1 MKIHPFEVLDARDL
15 WSKHNSGA
23 PRAPKARARGAPL
36 LRKYGNPSIRE
47 ILVMT
52 SSYDRPT
59 DRPSDRPTVRTST
72 PSCKPKSNVILQLT
86 LSCASL
92 HVGAL
97 PYGLFLERSVA
108 HTRSSQPAFLW
119 RETAWPNFE
128 DSFKTKSV
136 LSVRW
141 RNISD
146 KQREKEHERARIH
159 RQSISNKQREKKH
172 EQTG

>member
-1 MKIHPFEVLDARDL
+1 MACAYNFY
-15 WSKHNSGA
+15 SGA

-52 SSYDRPT
+52 SSYDRPSDRPT
-59 DRPSDRPTVRTST
+59 VRPSDRPTVRTST